1 MYLLF
6 INTDLIYVIY
16 FKEQDMMK
24 FNPNAILFGLKNNE
38 V

>member
-1 MYLLF
+1 M
-6 INTDLIYVIY
+6 IH

-38 V
+38 VLTQQIYVHLQ